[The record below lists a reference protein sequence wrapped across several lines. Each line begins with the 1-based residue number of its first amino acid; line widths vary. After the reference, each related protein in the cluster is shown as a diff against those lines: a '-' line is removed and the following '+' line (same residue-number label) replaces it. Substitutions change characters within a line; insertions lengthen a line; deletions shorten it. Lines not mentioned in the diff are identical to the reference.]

1 MATTYRKS
9 KVEKFQKN
17 LEKQLEVM
25 EKSLVSLKTE
35 GIHDGYKS
43 LLTKYNMIFDIL
55 LDYCLEFDLEL
66 PIYPSERI
74 LYGHDEKEN
83 QARRDIMDKLTVL
96 AKQEAFVQPN
106 SKEMTEFAP
115 LLKAIDSEEFFLQCN
130 LNPTLKYSQAVY
142 RACRKATMYFLYV
155 VTNKIH
161 GGKYKLS
168 NVKVIDGFVGS
179 TPHTWLQFGD
189 DYYFDM
195 TLAQFTSHPIPELAI
210 LPIEKTEDIYQVQHV
225 IPWDDWVKLEA
236 SMI

>member
-25 EKSLVSLKTE
+25 EKNVTALKTE
-35 GIHDGYKS
+35 GIHDGYTS
-43 LLTKYNMIFDIL
+43 MLTKYNMVFDIL
-55 LDYCLEFDLEL
+55 LDYCLEFDLKL
-66 PIYPSERI
+66 PVYPSERI
-74 LYGHDEKEN
+74 LSGHDEKEN
-83 QARRDIMDKLTVL
+83 QARRDIMEKLTAL
-96 AKQEAFVQPN
+96 ADENAFIDKEKLPDFSALLEAVD
-106 SKEMTEFAP
+106 
-115 LLKAIDSEEFFLQCN
+115 LEEFFLQCN

-168 NVKVIDGFVGS
+168 NVKVMDGFVGS
-179 TPHTWLQFGD
+179 TPHTWLQLGD

-195 TLAQFTSHPIPELAI
+195 TLAQFTNRSIPELAI
-210 LPIEKTEDIYQVQHV
+210 LPIEKAKDIYTVQHV
-225 IPWDDWVKLEA
+225 IPWNEWVKLEA
-236 SMI
+236 EMI